1 MDTTT
6 LTIGRAAS
14 ASGVPV
20 KTIRYYEEIGLI
32 PRARRSNGAART
44 GGNRIYDAESVGRLR
59 FIRNARMLGMSLG
72 DIRKLLR
79 IAETKGCP
87 SQHSEYR
94 AMLLRHLESVEERLD
109 QLSSLRA
116 TLRHLL
122 ARSGDTMRSP
132 MRDNC
137 VWTTCACMTPSTIDA
152 GPGGS
157 RPARNGKPIV
167 SRSGMTKGK
176 R

>member
-1 MDTTT
+1 MDTTA

-32 PRARRSNGAART
+32 PRARRGNGAART

-59 FIRNARMLGMSLG
+59 FIRDARRLGLSLG
-72 DIRKLLR
+72 DIRELLR

-87 SQHSEYR
+87 SQHAEYR
-94 AMLLRHLESVEERLD
+94 ATLLRHLESVEERLD
-109 QLSSLRA
+109 QLSSLSA
-116 TLRHLL
+116 ILRRLL
-122 ARSGDTMRSP
+122 SRKGDAMRGQ
-132 MRDNC
+132 C
-137 VWTTCACMTPSTIDA
+137 VWTTCACMTPSTIAAD
-152 GPGGS
+152 PIGS
-157 RPARNGKPIV
+157 RPLRNRNPTA
-167 SRSGMTKGK
+167 SRGGMTKGK